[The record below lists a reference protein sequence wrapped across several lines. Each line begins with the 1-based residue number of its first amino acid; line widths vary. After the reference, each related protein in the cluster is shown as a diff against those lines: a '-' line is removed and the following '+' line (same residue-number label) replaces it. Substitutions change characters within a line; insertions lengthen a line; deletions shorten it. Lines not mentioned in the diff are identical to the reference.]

1 MVKRVSVT
9 SNNAFPAFEGNIL
22 LVQLGDIGDVV
33 LTFPAIQALKE
44 TFPEKKLVVC
54 VRDKAEDLM
63 KECPWLD
70 GVVSIGRGKRKFF
83 AEVIHQF
90 IFFRDLRRHGFG
102 VAVELR
108 TGTRGAI
115 LTFLSGAPL
124 RIGRFAVD
132 GKLWRNRLFTHLVE
146 PAGEMKQYAAEH
158 SLNIIRLLN
167 VNIQNRVPRIV
178 VSDSRKKEALAL
190 FAEEGVAADRA
201 VLAIH
206 PFSLWKFKEWEID
219 QWVLLVDDLVK
230 RFHCNVIITGSPEE
244 RRRAREIQERSK
256 SGVFNL
262 AGRTAIGLLPAV
274 MQACRFFIGVDTA
287 ALHIAAAV
295 GTPTIGIFGPSSPIC
310 WAPRGEGHYV
320 VSKKMD
326 CLPCRNKGCQDS
338 EISLCLRELSYI
350 EVKEKLEAH
359 FSGQ

>member
-1 MVKRVSVT
+1 VAVT
-9 SNNAFPAFEGNIL
+9 SDNPCGAFEGNIL

-54 VRDKAEDLM
+54 VRDKAEDLV
-63 KECPWLD
+63 KDCPWLD
-70 GVVSIGRGKRKFF
+70 GVVSIGKGQRNFF
-83 AEVIHQF
+83 AEAIHQF
-90 IFFRDLRRHGFG
+90 NFFRALRRCGFG

-115 LTFLSGAPL
+115 LTFLSGAPW
-124 RIGRFAVD
+124 RIGRFADD
-132 GKLWRNRLFTHLVE
+132 GKLWRNRLFTELVD
-146 PAGEMKQYAAEH
+146 PADELKQYAAEH
-158 SLNIIRLLN
+158 SLNIIRPLN
-167 VNIQNRVPRIV
+167 VNIRNRIPRIV
-178 VSDSRKKEALAL
+178 VSDQRKREALAL
-190 FAEEGVAADRA
+190 FEKEGMAADRA
-201 VLAIH
+201 VFAIH

-219 QWVLLVDDLVK
+219 QWVLLADDLVE
-230 RFHCNVIITGSPEE
+230 RFQCHVIITGSPEE
-244 RRRAREIQERSK
+244 RVRAREIQERSK

-295 GTPTIGIFGPSSPIC
+295 GTPTIGIFGPSSPVC

-320 VSKKMD
+320 VSKRMA
-326 CLPCRNKGCQDS
+326 CVPCRNKGCQDS

-359 FSGQ
+359 FSGA